1 MKPRWTISVDLDGVL
16 ANPTQ
21 PENYATATA
30 IHDNID
36 KVNRLYASGWRV
48 VIYTGRGWYQYDM
61 TTEWLRKK
69 GVKYHELVMGKLVA
83 HIYVDD
89 LNGTL
94 DGALAKEINT

>member
-16 ANPTQ
+16 AKPTQ
-21 PENYATATA
+21 PENYPTAMA
-30 IHDNID
+30 IHENIA
-36 KVNRLYASGWRV
+36 KVNTLYDRGWRV
-48 VIYTGRGWYQYDM
+48 VIYTGRGWYSYDM
-61 TTEWLRKK
+61 TAQWLKSK

-94 DGALAKEINT
+94 DDALAKEIR